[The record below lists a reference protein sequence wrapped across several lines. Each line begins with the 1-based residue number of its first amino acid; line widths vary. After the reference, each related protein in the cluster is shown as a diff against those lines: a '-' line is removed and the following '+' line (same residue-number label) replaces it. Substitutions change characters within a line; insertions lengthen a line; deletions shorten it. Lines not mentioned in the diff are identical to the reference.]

1 MTKFRAWDKVQN
13 KMLLPDNIEFIN
25 GQAYWAEASTDGNG
39 GYSNDGKV
47 DGIGALFELEQFTDL
62 KDVSGKDIYEG
73 DIVKS
78 NYKYAQPNISQ
89 IIMEDGNSY
98 ITGEDLATG
107 NEMLV
112 SDHIGEIEIIGNV
125 HENPDLLEESK

>member
-1 MTKFRAWDKVQN
+1 MIKFRAWDKVQN

-25 GQAYWAEASTDGNG
+25 GQASWAEASTDGNG

-112 SDHIGEIEIIGNV
+112 SDHIGEIEVIGNV
-125 HENPDLLEESK
+125 HENPELLKG